1 MARDHSDELSVV
13 GLGTQDTFADA
24 EAFRSEFDMSSTRL
38 LWEDG
43 CDSWQLLGV
52 RAQPAGILL
61 DADGNVI
68 ESWQGPV
75 SPDDVLAALP

>member
-1 MARDHSDELSVV
+1 MV
-13 GLGTQDTFADA
+13 GLGTQDSFADA
-24 EAFRSEFDMSSTRL
+24 EAFNAEFDMSATRL

-43 CDSWQLLGV
+43 FDSWQLLGI

-61 DADGNVI
+61 NADGAVI
-68 ESWQGPV
+68 ETWQGPV